1 MKTFYISNNG
11 NIAVDTDNNSCG
23 SLSTEREAIS
33 RIYLAK
39 EPMHVV
45 YESGEYKKEV
55 DVEKDDIIIVF
66 YDHAFKHKMI
76 VVKNGDWADNII
88 EYNAEEQKRKE
99 EWAKK
104 QADCVND
111 PGCNC
116 NACEAISR

>member
-45 YESGEYKKEV
+45 YESGEYKKEI
-55 DVEKDDIIIVF
+55 DVEEGDLIIVF
-66 YDHAFKHKMI
+66 YENAFKNRMV
-76 VVKNGDWADNII
+76 VVKNSEWTENLV

-99 EWAKK
+99 EWAKRE
-104 QADCVND
+104 ADKEACLD
-111 PGCNC
+111 PGCNT
-116 NACEAISR
+116 CEAISR

>member
-45 YESGEYKKEV
+45 YESGEYKKEI
-55 DVEKDDIIIVF
+55 DVEEGDLIVVF
-66 YDHAFKHKMI
+66 YENAFKNKMI
-76 VVKNGDWADNII
+76 VVKNSEWTENLV

-104 QADCVND
+104 QADCGNT
-111 PGCNC
+111 PCCNC
-116 NACEAISR
+116 DACEAISR